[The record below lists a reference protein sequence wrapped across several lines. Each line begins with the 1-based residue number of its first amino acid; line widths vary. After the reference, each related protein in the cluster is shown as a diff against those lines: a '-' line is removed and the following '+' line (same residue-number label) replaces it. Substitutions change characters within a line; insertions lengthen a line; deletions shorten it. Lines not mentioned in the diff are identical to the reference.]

1 MTTPMRR
8 VVFKLGPEM
17 LDAVRTAAAIQNTDV
32 PTFCRN
38 AVRSQLSRMN
48 GPKTRERRSR
58 EAGFALLSLLSGPPV
73 SNERS
78 NTHAPN
84 P

>member
-1 MTTPMRR
+1 MTTTRR
-8 VVFKLGPEM
+8 VVVTFGPEM
-17 LDAVRTAAAIQNTDV
+17 LAAVRAAAAIQNTDV

-38 AVRSQLSRMN
+38 AVRSQLSRLN

-58 EAGFALLSLLSGPPV
+58 EAGLALLSLLSGPTV
-73 SNERS
+73 SNER
-78 NTHAPN
+78 NHAHAPN